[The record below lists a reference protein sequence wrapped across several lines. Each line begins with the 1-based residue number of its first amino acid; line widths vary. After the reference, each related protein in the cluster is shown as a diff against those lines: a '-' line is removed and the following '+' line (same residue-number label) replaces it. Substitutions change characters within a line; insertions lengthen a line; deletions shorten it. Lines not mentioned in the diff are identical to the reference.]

1 MNVLSLFDGM
11 SCGRIALDKLGIK
24 VDKYFASE
32 IDKYAIK
39 VSEAN
44 YPDIIRLGDV
54 KGVKGSDLPKIDLMI
69 AGSPCQGFSF
79 AGKQL
84 AFDDPR
90 SALFFEFTR
99 LLDECKPKYF
109 LLENVRM
116 KKEHLQV
123 ITDLLGVEPILINS
137 ALVSAQNRN
146 RYYWTNIP
154 GVAQPK
160 DKGIVLKD
168 ILETNV
174 YPNHKLSDAKVDR
187 VLNTPRGKGYFYNK
201 DSEKIGTLIAGYY
214 KEPTDGIYIVEEI
227 PNFDK
232 ELTHMTTKDG
242 KAYTLTASYNG
253 AVYWNSIEKKQ
264 RTMIPTTPL
273 RVGTAIDMKGHDMHK
288 RIYSEEGKSPTL
300 LVDSRSPKIPTTP
313 LREVSVDSYITIDH
327 EKKQLIIK
335 EATKKGYTIIE
346 DGDCFDITHLKSTTR
361 RGRNMKDK
369 SNCLTNNYDY
379 VRFEYP
385 KDLNPASIV
394 GRRINDRGVRED
406 YNKDVPLTQCLQV
419 KHNSDKSGCLTTV
432 DKDNVVSS
440 EEPGRYAD
448 VYNDSKLFWR
458 KLTPLECER
467 LQTVPDGYTSAV
479 SNSQRYKMLG
489 NGWTVDVITHIFEG
503 IKDA

>member
-44 YPDIIRLGDV
+44 YPDIVRLGDV
-54 KGVKGSDLPKIDLMI
+54 KEVKGSDLPKIDLLI

-99 LLDECKPKYF
+99 LLEECNPKYF

-116 KKEHLQV
+116 KKEYLQV
-123 ITDLLGVEPILINS
+123 ITDLVGVEPVLINS

-154 GVAQPK
+154 GVVQPK
-160 DKGIVLKD
+160 DKGIILKD
-168 ILETNV
+168 VLENGDQADLV
-174 YPNHKLSDAKVDR
+174 GNNGKKLLKEDIKKGSCLLARDYKGF
-187 VLNTPRGKGYFYNK
+187 NTYGMTGVRHQKKK
-201 DSEKIGTLIAGYY
+201 D
-214 KEPTDGIYIVEEI
+214 I
-227 PNFDK
+227 PNFDN
-232 ELTHMTTKDG
+232 ELKHMTTKDG

-300 LVDSRSPKIPTTP
+300 LVDSRSPKIPTKPIKVGMADDINGHDYLKRIYSPNGKSPTLTTCGGGNTEP
-313 LREVSVDSYITIDH
+313 KVSV
-327 EKKQLIIK
+327 
-335 EATKKGYTIIE
+335 
-346 DGDCFDITHLKSTTR
+346 
-361 RGRNMKDK
+361 
-369 SNCLTNNYDY
+369 
-379 VRFEYP
+379 
-385 KDLNPASIV
+385 DLNPASIV
-394 GRRINDRGVRED
+394 ERRINEKGVRED
-406 YNKDVPLTQCLQV
+406 YNKDVPITQCLQV

-440 EEPGRYAD
+440 EEPGRYVD

-467 LQTVPDGYTSAV
+467 LQTVPDGYTSSV

-489 NGWTVDVITHIFEG
+489 NGWTVDVIAHIFEG
-503 IKDA
+503 MKDV